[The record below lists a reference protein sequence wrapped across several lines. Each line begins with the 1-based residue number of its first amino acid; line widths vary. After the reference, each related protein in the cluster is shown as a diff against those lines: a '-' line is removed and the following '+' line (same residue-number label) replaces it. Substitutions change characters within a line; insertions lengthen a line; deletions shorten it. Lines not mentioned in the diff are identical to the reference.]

1 MSRDRGLYGSFFI
14 SGEMENRLKETLI
27 SAAHAEGICTE
38 GYKQML
44 GSADVESMVDYY
56 TANPDWCLERGFP
69 DMKTLRK
76 HFADISHKGV
86 FVDHTFKGELLNDL
100 QAYIFHNCKGTIK
113 VGLNVDKAIIP
124 MLYLANGCRL
134 RIVGVGEIVPEK
146 PTVLP
151 IYTFGK
157 NDVSAKGNKYVEFIT
172 YKNEL
177 I

>member
-1 MSRDRGLYGSFFI
+1 MNNIKDILL
-14 SGEMENRLKETLI
+14 NT
-27 SAAHAEGICTE
+27 AHAKGICAD

-44 GSADVESMVDYY
+44 SSTDARAMVHYY
-56 TANPDWCLERGFP
+56 VQNPDWCLERDFP
-69 DMKTLRK
+69 TLPMLREY
-76 HFADISHKGV
+76 FADESAKGV
-86 FVDHTFKGELLNDL
+86 FVDHTFNGELLNDL

-134 RIVGVGEIVPEK
+134 RIVGVGDIK
-146 PTVLP
+146 PQISSEVP

-157 NDVSAKGNKYVEFIT
+157 NDYSARDNKFVKFNIY
-172 YKNEL
+172 NHDL